1 MEIRKATKNDIDC
14 ITKIYDGIHDGEEK
28 GKTVIGWIRGVYPTV
43 KTAQEALARRDLFVM
58 EDEGEIG

>member
-28 GKTVIGWIRGVYPTV
+28 GKTVIRGGFAAYTPP
-43 KTAQEALARRDLFVM
+43 
-58 EDEGEIG
+58 